1 MNFNYLKPS
10 NKKIALV
17 DCNNFYCSCERVFNP
32 KLEGKPV
39 VVLSNND
46 GCVVARSQEAKD
58 LGIPMGV
65 PIFKIRQIIAQ
76 HKIEVYSSNYVLYG
90 DLSGRVMATLANF
103 SPDVEIYS
111 IDEAFGDLSWL
122 SGTEL
127 RDYALSI
134 KKTVHQW
141 LGIPISI
148 GIAPTKTLA
157 KIANRI
163 AKKNPEYQ
171 GVCLFPDLEFEQ
183 NQILK
188 AITVEDVWGIGRRY
202 RKWLIGEG
210 IENALQ
216 LKQMPE
222 WKIQQKMGVVG
233 VRLLREL
240 NGIACLELE
249 LQPKPKKATCV
260 SRSFRRP
267 VTSLAEMKKAVATHT
282 TRAAAKLREQK
293 QCAAAVTVFI
303 LTSRFKDNY
312 YSNSITLPLP
322 IASNL
327 TPELID
333 VALRGL
339 ELIFYE
345 GYQYKKAGIIMQGL
359 QPASIRQGNLF
370 LPEYDPSKQE
380 KLMKTIDQLNNQ
392 FGKDTLFWAA
402 SGIKQSWQM
411 KRERVSS
418 RFTTCWSEL
427 PIVKASFPN
436 YVDEM
441 TSKIP

>member
-1 MNFNYLKPS
+1 MNSNYLKPS

-17 DCNNFYCSCERVFNP
+17 DCNNFYVSCERVFNP
-32 KLEGKPV
+32 KLVGKPV

-46 GCVVARSQEAKD
+46 GCVVARSQEVKD
-58 LGIPMGV
+58 LGIAMGV
-65 PIFKIRQIIAQ
+65 PLFKIRKAIEQ
-76 HKIEVYSSNYVLYG
+76 HSIEVYSSNYVLYG
-90 DLSGRVMATLANF
+90 DLSGRVMAILANF

-111 IDEAFGDLSWL
+111 IDEAFVDLSWL
-122 SGTEL
+122 SGSAL
-127 RDYALSI
+127 REYALSI
-134 KKTVHQW
+134 RKTVYQW

-157 KIANRI
+157 KVANRI
-163 AKKNPEYQ
+163 AKKNLEYQ
-171 GVCLFPDLEFEQ
+171 GVCLFPDSEYEQ
-183 NQILK
+183 HQILK
-188 AITVEDVWGIGRRY
+188 VISVEDVWGIGRRHN
-202 RKWLIGEG
+202 KWLIGEE

-267 VTSLAEMKKAVATHT
+267 VTSLAEMKEAVATHT

-303 LTSRFKDNY
+303 LTSRFKENY
-312 YSNSITLPLP
+312 HSNSITLPLNL
-322 IASNL
+322 ASNL

-333 VALRGL
+333 TALRGL
-339 ELIFYE
+339 ELIFAE
-345 GYQYKKAGIIMQGL
+345 GYEYKKAGVIMQGL

-370 LPEYDPSKQE
+370 LPGYDPTKQE
-380 KLMKTIDQLNNQ
+380 KLIKAIDKINNQ

-402 SGIKQSWQM
+402 SGVKPSWKM
-411 KRERVSS
+411 KREKVSP
-418 RFTTCWSEL
+418 RYTTCWSEL
-427 PIVKASFPN
+427 PIVKASLPS
-436 YVDEM
+436 YLDEK
-441 TSKIP
+441 SNN